1 MSSTGAATII
11 TGPPEIPTEA
21 LQAAAG
27 AVGERAPG
35 VPTQPLG
42 DALAA
47 AAPAVLAVELRRL
60 AGLLTG
66 IARIG
71 ADQAE
76 AYDHGHADGLTEAAV
91 LLRTRARQLARS
103 VSGTEEDPSWPAG

>member
-1 MSSTGAATII
+1 MSSTGVETVI
-11 TGPPEIPTEA
+11 TGPPQIPTEA
-21 LQAAAG
+21 LQAAAA

-42 DALAA
+42 DALTAA
-47 AAPAVLAVELRRL
+47 TPAVLAVELRRL

-91 LLRTRARQLARS
+91 LLRTRARRLARG
-103 VSGTEEDPSWPAG
+103 SGTEEDLSWPAG